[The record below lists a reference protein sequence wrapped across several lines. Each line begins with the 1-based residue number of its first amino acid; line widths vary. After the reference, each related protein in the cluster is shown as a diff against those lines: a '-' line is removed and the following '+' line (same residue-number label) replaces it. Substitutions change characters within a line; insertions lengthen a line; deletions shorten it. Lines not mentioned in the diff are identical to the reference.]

1 MGTLLMVEDRRLACS
16 EKMLGLKKYWGPV
29 KHFVPLR
36 GSLGLLESNLEK
48 MSFLYGGHPK
58 EKRKGLGMFRRNV
71 GRLKL
76 VGVRLTFYPS
86 RGHSEA
92 VMGIFV
98 DFFHFGPN
106 FNPDAAP
113 LALTPAPPIFGS
125 RVFFC
130 KSHKIRGCY
139 ISKSKNRALSRTYWT
154 YKIVKYCNLT

>member
-1 MGTLLMVEDRRLACS
+1 
-16 EKMLGLKKYWGPV
+16 
-29 KHFVPLR
+29 
-36 GSLGLLESNLEK
+36 
-48 MSFLYGGHPK
+48 
-58 EKRKGLGMFRRNV
+58 MFRRNV

-113 LALTPAPPIFGS
+113 LALIPAPPIVGS

-130 KSHKIRGCY
+130 ESHKIRGCY

-154 YKIVKYCNLT
+154 YKIVKYCNLTWDAWFKRNSMILFITLDKRFMHRWKDN